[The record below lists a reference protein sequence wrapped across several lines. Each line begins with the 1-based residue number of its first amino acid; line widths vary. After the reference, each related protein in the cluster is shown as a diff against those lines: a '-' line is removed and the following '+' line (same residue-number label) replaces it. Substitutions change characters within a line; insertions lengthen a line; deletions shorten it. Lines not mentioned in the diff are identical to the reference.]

1 MKDALEL
8 SGAIIASLK
17 TQVPLDTVIR
27 LFEMDMFPRM
37 HRVMRETMRNKTGMF
52 RADAPIGLMLSFIE
66 TVAEETGRDLTKG
79 LWYYLIPP
87 VKLLAFSYFWTISTF
102 GKLRR
107 RLGSFWSRS

>member
-17 TQVPLDTVIR
+17 TQVPLDTVVG
-27 LFEMDMFPRM
+27 LFEKDMFPRM

-52 RADAPIGLMLSFIE
+52 RGDAPIGLMLSFID
-66 TVAEETGRDLTKG
+66 TVAIETGRDLTKG
-79 LWYYLIPP
+79 LWYYVIKP
-87 VKLLAFSYFWTISTF
+87 VRGLAFSYFWTLSTF

-107 RLGSFWSRS
+107 RLRSFWSRS